1 MTIESI
7 EVTWSDIAM
16 ANRLM
21 AEILCRSLDERSPQ
35 TRRCLLLPEEYVRA
49 NCQRLVVE
57 RAHYRFSRREF
68 REWIGWSDFQVRM
81 HLDKLVAME
90 YVLVH
95 HGKQGRCYVYEM
107 ICAGQGQDGRPLCFT
122 YCVRLLRQPAW
133 SKNPLKDGCLKLTP
147 VLVCEAACEPLYE
160 AACAGDLRK
169 ELGCCTASLAYCN
182 ANGSW
187 PGYLWRAWNG
197 CRS

>member
-1 MTIESI
+1 
-7 EVTWSDIAM
+7 M

-21 AEILCRSLDERSPQ
+21 AEILGRSLDELSPQ
-35 TRRCLLLPEEYVRA
+35 TRRCLLLLEEYVRG

-95 HGKQGRCYVYEM
+95 HGKQGRSYVYEL
-107 ICAGQGQDGRPLCFT
+107 IYAGQGQDGRPFVMGLCE
-122 YCVRLLRQPAW
+122 LEPAT
-133 SKNPLKDGCLKLTP
+133 S
-147 VLVCEAACEPLYE
+147 
-160 AACAGDLRK
+160 
-169 ELGCCTASLAYCN
+169 SI
-182 ANGSW
+182 
-187 PGYLWRAWNG
+187 
-197 CRS
+197 